1 MDKDLCGMLAFSRA
15 GHDRD
20 RVYLIVDQDEEYV
33 YLCDGR
39 LRTVDKP
46 KKKKYKHI
54 QIVKRVSDEVRECM
68 ESGNRPDD
76 IMIRRTIEEFK
87 KRQD

>member
-1 MDKDLCGMLAFSRA
+1 MEKEMCGMLAFSRA

-20 RVYLIVDQDEEYV
+20 RLYMIVDQDDDSV

-46 KKKKYKHI
+46 KKKKVKHV
-54 QIVKRVSDEVRECM
+54 QIVKRISPEIRECM
-68 ESGNRPDD
+68 ESGKKPDD